1 MINARGG
8 PSAIAVLRILVRE
21 VPHFCSEKNCQ
32 TKLYTVLYM
41 SDFQAFCT
49 SSDTEKKKLQVSQE
63 KAEKKHLGLIFNLFL
78 CCALN
83 FLANTSQVF
92 LQCWFFVPVIY
103 RFEFGFSKKQAK
115 NWDCSVSQSQSLK
128 ILEKVSFNITSEA
141 SYIYILRRQK
151 FIKNAKC
158 SIWRDFEN
166 MQLTVKK
173 VLPDRSNVK
182 GQKFKWDIWGDF
194 QIVWI

>member
-1 MINARGG
+1 MRDG

-63 KAEKKHLGLIFNLFL
+63 KAETLRI
-78 CCALN
+78 N
-83 FLANTSQVF
+83 FQFVFVLRFEFFGKFFPSFFFF

-115 NWDCSVSQSQSLK
+115 NWDRSVSQCLK
-128 ILEKVSFNITSEA
+128 IPEKVSFNMASEA
-141 SYIYILRRQK
+141 SYFYILSRQM
-151 FIKNAKC
+151 FIKNAKNRQYGKILKTC
-158 SIWRDFEN
+158 SLRS
-166 MQLTVKK
+166 KK
-173 VLPDRSNVK
+173 CYQT
-182 GQKFKWDIWGDF
+182 GQI
-194 QIVWI
+194 

>member
-1 MINARGG
+1 
-8 PSAIAVLRILVRE
+8 
-21 VPHFCSEKNCQ
+21 
-32 TKLYTVLYM
+32 M

-63 KAEKKHLGLIFNLFL
+63 KAETLRI
-78 CCALN
+78 N
-83 FLANTSQVF
+83 FQFVFVLRFEFFGKFFPSFFFF

-115 NWDCSVSQSQSLK
+115 NWDRSVLQCLK
-128 ILEKVSFNITSEA
+128 IPEKVSFNITSEA

-151 FIKNAKC
+151 FMKNAKMPNLARF
-158 SIWRDFEN
+158 WKHAAYG
-166 MQLTVKK
+166 QKL
-173 VLPDRSNVK
+173 LPDRSNVK
-182 GQKFKWDIWGDF
+182 GQKCKWDIWSDF

>member
-115 NWDCSVSQSQSLK
+115 NWDRSVSQCLK
-128 ILEKVSFNITSEA
+128 IPGKVSFNMASEA
-141 SYIYILRRQK
+141 SYVYILSRQM
-151 FIKNAKC
+151 FIKNAKNRQYGKILKTC
-158 SIWRDFEN
+158 SLRS
-166 MQLTVKK
+166 KK
-173 VLPDRSNVK
+173 CYQT
-182 GQKFKWDIWGDF
+182 GQM
-194 QIVWI
+194 